1 MLSDALRQYRT
12 VSAESSSTTRP
23 GSPFVAALSPG
34 QTRIGIDVRR
44 TGWIRRLAGDYA
56 FNFGRIGDLYA
67 GDPARPEAWTEAIT
81 RATAYAHPRGEMAA
95 ILKRQQESRNAPPAA
110 REAAAKLAS
119 ANTLAIVTG
128 QQATAFGGPLFT
140 LLKAI
145 TAIHLA
151 RRVSREHQVEVVPVF
166 WVHAEDHDFDEV
178 AGCTVLDEA
187 FQPAS
192 VTIARPEGAG
202 ELPVADLNLDATI
215 EQTIDTLAASL
226 APTDFSNWTVST
238 LRDAYKPGASIP
250 HAFALWLEGLLGP
263 HGLIVF
269 ESSDPAAKPL
279 VADMFVRELSH
290 PGHTASLAAA
300 AGAELAARG
309 HQPQVEPQTDAT
321 ALFHVNGARTAI
333 KRHEN
338 GFAIGN
344 DTVSASA
351 LIAEAQSAPSHFSPN
366 VLLRSVVQDRLFP
379 TIAYV
384 PGPSELAYLGQL
396 RGVYEFFDVPMPLL
410 HPRATATLID
420 SATARF
426 LHRYDLPIEAL
437 QPQDEAAL
445 NRLLESQLPQSIEH
459 AMTDAHETVRRS
471 MERLIEAMP
480 ALDPTLSGAAKSTLG
495 RMEHE
500 LRALHSKVIHAAKRR
515 DETLQRQ
522 FNRARAQVFPLG
534 HPQERTLA
542 IVYFMNRYGP
552 AVVDRLLEDLPID
565 LGYHWILTI

>member
-1 MLSDALRQYRT
+1 M
-12 VSAESSSTTRP
+12 
-23 GSPFVAALSPG
+23 
-34 QTRIGIDVRR
+34 RR
-44 TGWIRRLAGDYA
+44 FGWIRRLAGDYA
-56 FNFGRIGDLYA
+56 YSFDSIGDLYA
-67 GDPARPEAWTEAIT
+67 GDPARPEAWAEAIRRT
-81 RATAYAHPRGEMAA
+81 TGCSHPRTEMAA
-95 ILKRQQESRNAPPAA
+95 ILNRQQASRQAPLAA
-110 REAAAKLAS
+110 REAAARLAS
-119 ANTLAIVTG
+119 AKTVAIVTG

-151 RRVSREHQVEVVPVF
+151 RRVSREHQVDAVPVF

-178 AGCTVLDEA
+178 AACTVLDGA
-187 FQPAS
+187 FQPSS
-192 VTIARPEGAG
+192 VTIARPQGAG
-202 ELPVADLNLDATI
+202 ELPVADLKLDATI
-215 EQTIDTLAASL
+215 GQTIDALAASL
-226 APTDFSNWTVST
+226 TPTDFTNWTLSS
-238 LRDAYKPGASIP
+238 LRDSYKPGASIP
-250 HAFALWLEGLLGP
+250 HAFALWLERLLGP
-263 HGLIVF
+263 YGLIVF

-279 VADMFVRELSH
+279 VADMFVRELSQ

-300 AGAELAARG
+300 AGAGLAARG

-321 ALFHVNGARTAI
+321 ALFYVNGARTAI

-338 GFAIGN
+338 GFAIGSA
-344 DTVSASA
+344 TVPADA

-410 HPRATATLID
+410 HPRATATIID

-426 LHRYDLPIEAL
+426 LQRYDLPIEAL

-445 NRLLESQLPQSIEH
+445 NRLIESQLPQSIER
-459 AMTDAHETVRRS
+459 AMADAHDSARRS
-471 MERLIEAMP
+471 MERLIETMP
-480 ALDPTLSGAAKSTLG
+480 ALDPTLSGAAKTTLG
-495 RMEHE
+495 KMEHE
-500 LRALHSKVIHAAKRR
+500 LRALHSKVIHAAKQR
-515 DETLQRQ
+515 DETLRRQ
-522 FNRARAQVFPLG
+522 FNRARAQVYPMG

-542 IVYFMNRYGP
+542 IVYFLNRYGP
-552 AVVDRLLEDLPID
+552 ATIDRLLEDLPID